1 LTDKDNKNRDV
12 PAIDTIQCTASQH
25 RNSAGFYGRLL
36 TGYHYLTFVRL
47 LFFVF
52 FDKLRLVPV
61 FIFSPI
67 YQTTLLMRQPYAL
80 WLLAI
85 FYTLSLGSSCDDFT
99 NIKRDELP
107 AITTEGKNTFGCK
120 VNGEVFRNFGRNF
133 YFRDLKVRRNS
144 AVLGDFSLH
153 ASQTTRMHGGESEIT
168 SIDFYSIF
176 TTEGEHPFTEA
187 SMYADPSIFC
197 DPNIIIFERDT
208 ASPASLNILRLDTV
222 NFIIA
227 GTFEFV
233 LIHPECPGDTLR
245 ITEGR
250 FDVEWR

>member
-1 LTDKDNKNRDV
+1 MYCGESKNLFFCVFSGNLQFV
-12 PAIDTIQCTASQH
+12 PT
-25 RNSAGFYGRLL
+25 
-36 TGYHYLTFVRL
+36 L
-47 LFFVF
+47 LF
-52 FDKLRLVPV
+52 
-61 FIFSPI
+61 
-67 YQTTLLMRQPYAL
+67 YQSTKTTLLMRQPYAL

-120 VNGEVFRNFGRNF
+120 VNGEVFRNFGSNF

-144 AVLGDFSLH
+144 AALGDFSLH

-187 SMYADPSIFC
+187 SMYSDPSIFC
-197 DPNIIIFERDT
+197 HPNNNVFERDT

-233 LIHPECPGDTLR
+233 LTHPECPGDTIR

-250 FDVEWR
+250 FDVKWR